1 MGDPTPTP
9 PQPTDAPAPEP
20 DRRSALLW
28 VTGGLGAAAAAA
40 VGVPVAGF
48 LAGAVRARPVDWVPL
63 GKIADATVFPP
74 NETRL
79 HVFRNPIHE
88 EWDGDSA
95 KTGAYV
101 RYLGKD
107 EAGKDQF
114 WVFSMICAH
123 LGCPVTWFPQSGL
136 FMCPCHGGV
145 YYENGDRA
153 SGPPPRGLYKMPW
166 RITDGVLEVQAPHLP
181 TLQDTLEKP
190 SKIVEL
196 GVIKRDRTGERA

>member
-1 MGDPTPTP
+1 MSEPTAPKPADAPTPEE
-9 PQPTDAPAPEP
+9 PT
-20 DRRSALLW
+20 RRSAMLW
-28 VTGGLGAAAAAA
+28 ITGGVGAAAAAA
-40 VGVPVAGF
+40 VGVPVVGF
-48 LAGAVRARPVDWVPL
+48 LAGAVRARPIDWVPI
-63 GKIADATVFPP
+63 GKVTDAALFPV

-79 HVFRNPIHE
+79 HIFRNPIHE

-95 KTGAYV
+95 KTGAYI
-101 RYLGKD
+101 RNLGKD
-107 EAGKDQF
+107 DKGQEQF

-123 LGCPVTWFPQSGL
+123 LGCPVTWFPQSAL

-166 RITDGVLEVQAPHLP
+166 RIKEGVLEVQAPHLP

-190 SKIVEL
+190 SDVVQL
-196 GVIKRDRTGERA
+196 GIIKRDRGERA